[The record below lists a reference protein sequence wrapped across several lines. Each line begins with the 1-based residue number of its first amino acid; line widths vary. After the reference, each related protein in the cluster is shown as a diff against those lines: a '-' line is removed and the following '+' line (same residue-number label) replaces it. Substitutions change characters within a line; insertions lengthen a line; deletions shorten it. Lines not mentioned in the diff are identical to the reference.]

1 MFISNLILS
10 DTVQMGVLYFMIAT
24 TGFLS
29 LLMMRFAISDQTLNV
44 NRTSLFI
51 CGAVLSVF
59 SIISAFAYYSGFG
72 AF

>member
-10 DTVQMGVLYFMIAT
+10 DTVQMGLLYFM
-24 TGFLS
+24 
-29 LLMMRFAISDQTLNV
+29 ISDQTLNV